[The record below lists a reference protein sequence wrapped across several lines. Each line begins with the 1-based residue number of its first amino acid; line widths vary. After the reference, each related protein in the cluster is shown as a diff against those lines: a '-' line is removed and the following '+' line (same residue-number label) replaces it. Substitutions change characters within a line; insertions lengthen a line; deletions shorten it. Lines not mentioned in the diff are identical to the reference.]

1 MARRLVITCLSP
13 SSVVIEDLG
22 VRLSGQGSSAFV
34 LESSATASSDLR
46 ARVSERLVSV
56 SREPSLRVW
65 PVARPTRPP
74 PGLESPS
81 SLSQQTSAPLPSVPS
96 SDPELLR
103 VLTDISGK
111 LGDLLRRPSPPPA
124 EVVAAHV
131 RSIASRAFVPDG
143 LPGAAHPQFIPSTIV
158 PTESAA
164 DIKVKQAES
173 SVGVD
178 DSVSALKKLRRN
190 QA

>member
-13 SSVVIEDLG
+13 SSVAVEDLG
-22 VRLSGQGSSAFV
+22 VRLSGRGSTASV
-34 LESSATASSDLR
+34 LESSALASSDLKR
-46 ARVSERLVSV
+46 RVADRLVSV
-56 SREPSLRVW
+56 SREPSARVW
-65 PVARPTRPP
+65 PVARPARPP
-74 PGLESPS
+74 AALESPPPA
-81 SLSQQTSAPLPSVPS
+81 SAPSSSPASAV
-96 SDPELLR
+96 SDPDLLR

-131 RSIASRAFVPDG
+131 RAIASHASVPEG

-178 DSVSALKKLRRN
+178 DSISALRKLRKKT
-190 QA
+190 